1 MSRDARASDARTR
14 RTPTSTRS
22 DPNVVDHHDLTRTP

>member
-1 MSRDARASDARTR
+1 MSHDARTR
-14 RTPTSTRS
+14 DARTRQTPTSTRS